1 MDSVHVAAHHVGGAS
16 PLDLSQPLVSHF
28 SVPSATDSGAT
39 ANSALQNAQPLSMT
53 ADCAAASGQVEA
65 AGPCSPIVET
75 ALKQPGLLD
84 TGAPC
89 GPHLGY
95 ALGQLHGVYVLSQ
108 TKEGL
113 LIVDMHAAHERILY
127 ERLKQ
132 SYREQG
138 VASQTL
144 LMPLSCVLCEEV
156 VDYAVSHTVLLQQMG
171 FDIKR
176 SDATTLHLC
185 SYPSLLNKNH
195 LPALME
201 SVLDVLYHYR
211 DKTEVERALHEV
223 FATMACHSAIR
234 ANRPLSKDEMNAL
247 LRQIEATEGSDY
259 CNHGRPVWF
268 VWSLA
273 TLDKIF
279 HRGQ

>member
-1 MDSVHVAAHHVGGAS
+1 
-16 PLDLSQPLVSHF
+16 
-28 SVPSATDSGAT
+28 
-39 ANSALQNAQPLSMT
+39 
-53 ADCAAASGQVEA
+53 
-65 AGPCSPIVET
+65 
-75 ALKQPGLLD
+75 
-84 TGAPC
+84 
-89 GPHLGY
+89 
-95 ALGQLHGVYVLSQ
+95 
-108 TKEGL
+108 
-113 LIVDMHAAHERILY
+113 MHAAHERILY

-132 SYREQG
+132 SYKEQG
-138 VASQTL
+138 VASQAL
-144 LMPLSCVLCEEV
+144 LMPLSCVVSEEV
-156 VDYAVSHTVLLQQMG
+156 VDYAMSHTVLLQQMG
-171 FDIKR
+171 FDIKQY
-176 SDATTLHLC
+176 DATTLHLC

-195 LPALME
+195 LPPLME

>member
-1 MDSVHVAAHHVGGAS
+1 
-16 PLDLSQPLVSHF
+16 
-28 SVPSATDSGAT
+28 
-39 ANSALQNAQPLSMT
+39 
-53 ADCAAASGQVEA
+53 
-65 AGPCSPIVET
+65 
-75 ALKQPGLLD
+75 
-84 TGAPC
+84 
-89 GPHLGY
+89 
-95 ALGQLHGVYVLSQ
+95 VLSQ

-132 SYREQG
+132 SYKEQG
-138 VASQTL
+138 VASQAL
-144 LMPLSCVLCEEV
+144 LMPLSCVLSEEV
-156 VDYAVSHTVLLQQMG
+156 VEYALSHAVLLEQMG
-171 FDIKR
+171 FAIKQF
-176 SDATTLHLC
+176 DATTLHLC